1 MNRQHSP
8 APLDPALDAA
18 MLLRRIGFGL
28 LALAL
33 PLLALVSRRAAVLLV
48 PIGVVL
54 LVIAAMIEEPGR
66 FLRTLKGIVLSRPG
80 LILLGLVGWALLS
93 LVWSP
98 YPAPALEKALNL
110 ATAVVLGLL
119 GLSALPERMRSSN
132 VNLVALGNG
141 VAAIFAFGLIMV
153 ALLRQTDAPPA
164 AVERGVS
171 IVLIMA
177 WPALAWLLSRE
188 RGMSAL
194 GLAFVIGLLAL
205 TRFDDG
211 ETIPMLFGAVA
222 FGAVTASRAAAT
234 RTIAAIAAGLMLLA
248 PLIPFLLAPL
258 VVALP
263 DSASDLAQAM
273 WIWAD
278 VIRQSP
284 VELITGHGLDTV
296 LRGQM
301 IGVLP
306 PAAPASLLFETW
318 YELGLVGAAAAAAG
332 LYFAIRAAGHMPG
345 ALAAG
350 GVAAFTTAF
359 ALGALGFGPLLPWWL
374 MTLTAVILMFKA
386 VSSGQYR
393 TDRPAVPLPMR
404 AANHAR
410 PKAGPPP
417 TTA

>member
-1 MNRQHSP
+1 MNRQHPP

-33 PLLALVSRRAAVLLV
+33 PLVALVSRRAAVVLV
-48 PIGVVL
+48 PIGIVL
-54 LVIAAMIEEPGR
+54 LVIAALIEEPGR
-66 FLRTLKGIVLSRPG
+66 FLRVLRDSIISRPG
-80 LILLGLVGWALLS
+80 LILVGLVAWAMLS

-98 YPAPALEKALNL
+98 YPAAALEKATNL
-110 ATAVVLGLL
+110 ALAVALGFL
-119 GLSALPERMRSSN
+119 GLSALPERMRSTN
-132 VNLVALGNG
+132 LNLVALGNG
-141 VAAIFAFGLIMV
+141 VTAIAALALIISAF
-153 ALLRQTDAPPA
+153 LRQTDAPPA

-194 GLAFVIGLLAL
+194 GLAFVIALLSF

-211 ETIPMLFGAVA
+211 ETIPMMFGAVA
-222 FGAVTASRAAAT
+222 FGAVTASRASAT
-234 RTIAAIAAGLMLLA
+234 RAIAAIVAGLMMLA
-248 PLIPFLLAPL
+248 PLLPFLLAPL
-258 VVALP
+258 VAALP
-263 DSASDLAQAM
+263 DSASDFAQAL

-301 IGVLP
+301 NGVLP

-318 YELGLVGAAAAAAG
+318 YELGLVGASTAAAG
-332 LYFAIRAAGHMPG
+332 LYFAIRAAGRMPG

-374 MTLTAVILMFKA
+374 MTLTAVILMFGA
-386 VSSGQYR
+386 VARGQYR

-404 AANHAR
+404 AANHTR
-410 PKAGPPP
+410 PKAGPP
-417 TTA
+417 AGAA